1 MSLPEPID
9 DPAPSLARAVPRR
22 SGLTLVLAATAIA
35 GVTGY
40 VITWLVPRV
49 VGFADYAG
57 FAVFWSLL
65 FLIVNALS
73 GIQQEVTRATIPV
86 VRGTDADAPVPR
98 ARPSVFAVGA
108 AVVVAAA
115 LASTARLWGAAFDE
129 ASAALILPLTFG
141 AASSVFVAMLT
152 GTMYGVKRW
161 VGIFWIVVIEA
172 GVRLSAIGVSLAFT
186 SDVVVLA
193 WTVVIPFPIAFTVV
207 WLVGRRGLRGTTR
220 LDVGYR
226 ALTWN
231 VVRTI
236 VAAGS
241 MGVLV
246 SGFPF
251 MLALTA
257 GDVPSTLLGL
267 VVAAATL
274 VRAPLIVTAMALQSY
289 LIVFFRE
296 RGSGILRPFLLI
308 QAGILG
314 LGLLLG
320 VIGWLVGPTVFGLL
334 FPAQP
339 VPDGWLIAVLVVS
352 SSLLAGLTVSAAA
365 VLSRGRHSAYTA
377 GWVVAAGATILVLLL
392 PLDFID
398 RTVTALLVGPAAGL
412 IVHVVALVRPRA

>member
-9 DPAPSLARAVPRR
+9 DRTPTQGRGAPRR
-22 SGLTLVLAATAIA
+22 SGLTLVLSATAIA
-35 GVTGY
+35 GATGY
-40 VITWLVPRV
+40 IITWLVPRV

-65 FLIVNALS
+65 FLVVNALS
-73 GIQQEVTRATIPV
+73 GIQQEMTRATTPV
-86 VRGTDADAPVPR
+86 VRDTDADTSR
-98 ARPSVFAVGA
+98 ARPAVFAVGA
-108 AVVVAAA
+108 AVVVVAA
-115 LASTARLWGAAFDE
+115 LASTAQLWGTAFD
-129 ASAALILPLTFG
+129 ASSAALILPLTFG

-152 GTMYGVKRW
+152 GTMYGVRRW

-172 GVRLSAIGVSLAFT
+172 AVRLVAISIAVALT

-226 ALTWN
+226 DLTWN
-231 VVRTI
+231 VARTI

-251 MLALTA
+251 VLALTA
-257 GDVPSTLLGL
+257 GDVSDTLLGL

-296 RGSGILRPFLLI
+296 RNPAILRPFLLI
-308 QAGILG
+308 QAGVLG

-320 VIGWLVGPTVFGLL
+320 VIGWLVGPAIFALL
-334 FPAQP
+334 FPSQP

-365 VLSRGRHSAYTA
+365 VLSRARHTAYTA

-398 RTVTALLVGPAAGL
+398 RTIIALLVGPAAGL
-412 IVHVVALVRPRA
+412 LVHTVALSRARG